1 MTPVHRGR
9 RVLLSW
15 IAIAAAVTAG
25 LMWLL
30 ITIVDQADAN
40 QALQS
45 QVNAEAAK
53 VTALSEQVES
63 LGEKPVVSPEGKP
76 ATVAAVTVEQV
87 RAIVAEALVDRDLNL
102 SPQQV
107 DQIAAVAARQVPKP
121 QPGKDGRTPTAA
133 EVRAVVGQVVGQF
146 CANDACKGEPGIDGQ
161 DGEPGPAP
169 TDEQFDAALARY
181 CSSQPG
187 GTCEGESGRDGV
199 DGKDGQDGEPGR
211 GIAKHE
217 FVRADDGSCV
227 SRTTYTD
234 GGVDQAPA
242 GDAACPP
249 APLLR

>member
-15 IAIAAAVTAG
+15 IAVAVAVTAG

-30 ITIVDQADAN
+30 VTIVDQADAN

-53 VTALSEQVES
+53 VAALSEQVKS
-63 LGEKPVVSPEGKP
+63 LGEKPVVSPEAKP

-87 RAIVAEALVDRDLNL
+87 RAIVAESLVDRDLNL

-107 DQIAAVAARQVPKP
+107 DQIAAVAARQVPRP
-121 QPGKDGRTPTAA
+121 QPGEDGRTPTAA
-133 EVRAVVGQVVGQF
+133 EVRAVVEQVVGEF
-146 CANDACKGEPGIDGQ
+146 CANDACKGEDGQ
-161 DGEPGPAP
+161 NGENAP
-169 TDEQFDAALARY
+169 PVTDAQIDARLAAY
-181 CSSQPG
+181 CAAHND
-187 GTCEGESGRDGV
+187 CMGRDGV
-199 DGKDGQDGEPGR
+199 KGDTGDKGDPGR

-242 GDAACPP
+242 GDSACPA